1 MTEMAEQ
8 TIQTTQT
15 TIVQPEQEV
24 REQPAPST
32 PKPKQPRQLVRF
44 SFYKLDPQWQL
55 LPAEKRQQGK
65 QELLSIFEEYEQGP
79 LMRSYSLYG
88 LRSDC
93 DFMLWQATYAI
104 EDLQGISSKIRR
116 SVMGPYLRE
125 THAFLS
131 MTKRSVYVGKNAR
144 GAHDPRLVITP
155 EDKKYLFVYPFVK
168 TRPWYALPVQ
178 ERKRMMD
185 EHIRVGLTFPS
196 VSLNTTYSFG
206 LDDQEF
212 VVAFETDIVSD
223 FLDLVQQLRETEASR
238 YTLRDTPMFTCVAQP
253 LHEIL
258 EAIGA

>member
-1 MTEMAEQ
+1 MTEQ
-8 TIQTTQT
+8 TITTQF
-15 TIVQPEQEV
+15 EQS
-24 REQPAPST
+24 ALDAA
-32 PKPKQPRQLVRF
+32 KPKQPRQLVRF
-44 SFYKLDPQWQL
+44 TFYKLDAQWQL
-55 LPAEKRQQGK
+55 LTAELRKPGK

-79 LMRSYSLYG
+79 LMRSYGLYG
-88 LRSDC
+88 VRSDC
-93 DFMLWQATYAI
+93 DLMLWQAAYEI
-104 EDLQGISSKIRR
+104 EDLQGVSSKIRR

-131 MTKRSVYVGKNAR
+131 MTKRSIYVGKNAR

-168 TRPWYALPVQ
+168 TRTWYALPM
-178 ERKRMMD
+178 EDRKRMMN
-185 EHIRVGLTFPS
+185 EHIRLGLTFPS

-212 VVAFETDIVSD
+212 VVAFETDVISD

>member
-1 MTEMAEQ
+1 MTEQ
-8 TIQTTQT
+8 TIQTTQST
-15 TIVQPEQEV
+15 LSQPEQDL
-24 REQPAPST
+24 REQSAT
-32 PKPKQPRQLVRF
+32 NAPKPKQPRQLVRF
-44 SFYKLDPQWQL
+44 TFYKLDPQWQL
-55 LPAEKRQQGK
+55 LPDEKRQQGK
-65 QELLSIFEEYEQGP
+65 QELLRNLGEYAQGS
-79 LMRSYSLYG
+79 LMRSFGLYG

-93 DFMLWQATYAI
+93 DFMLWQASYEI
-104 EDLQGISSKIRR
+104 EELQGMSSKIRC

-168 TRPWYALPVQ
+168 TRAWYALPM
-178 ERKRMMD
+178 EDRKRMMN

-212 VVAFETDIVSD
+212 VVAFETDVVSD

-253 LHEIL
+253 LQEIL
-258 EAIGA
+258 EAVGA

>member
-1 MTEMAEQ
+1 MTE
-8 TIQTTQT
+8 QTTLQ
-15 TIVQPEQEV
+15 QSEQQEQV
-24 REQPAPST
+24 QPAPSS

-44 SFYKLDPQWQL
+44 TFYKLDPQWQL
-55 LPAEKRQQGK
+55 LPVERRQQGK
-65 QELLSIFEEYEQGP
+65 QELLSIFEEFAGES
-79 LMRSYSLYG
+79 LMRSFALYG

-93 DFMLWQATYAI
+93 DFMLWQATYSTD
-104 EDLQGISSKIRR
+104 DLQSVSSKIRR
-116 SVMGPYLRE
+116 SAMGPYLRE

-144 GAHDPRLVITP
+144 GVHDPRLVITP

-168 TRPWYALPVQ
+168 TRAWYALPM
-178 ERKRMMD
+178 EDRKRMMN

-212 VVAFETDIVSD
+212 VVAFETDMVSD
-223 FLDLVQQLRETEASR
+223 FLDLVQQLRETEASM

-253 LHEIL
+253 LDEIL

>member
-1 MTEMAEQ
+1 MTEQ
-8 TIQTTQT
+8 TITTQF
-15 TIVQPEQEV
+15 EQS
-24 REQPAPST
+24 ALDAA
-32 PKPKQPRQLVRF
+32 KPKQPRQLIRF
-44 SFYKLDPQWQL
+44 TFYKLDAQWQL
-55 LPAEKRQQGK
+55 LTAELRKPGK

-79 LMRSYSLYG
+79 LMRSYGLYG
-88 LRSDC
+88 VRSDC
-93 DFMLWQATYAI
+93 DLMLWQAAYEI
-104 EDLQGISSKIRR
+104 EDLQGVSSKIRR

-131 MTKRSVYVGKNAR
+131 MTKRSIYIGKNAR

-168 TRPWYALPVQ
+168 TRAWYALPM
-178 ERKRMMD
+178 EDRKRMMN
-185 EHIRVGLTFPS
+185 EHIRLGLTFPS

-212 VVAFETDIVSD
+212 VVAFETDVISD